1 MISLIH
7 AYLRGQV
14 YTMHYASNCVW
25 MYERSLKMY
34 LVLYIHKY
42 VSEGNTHSICPKPNY
57 TELHIKTLER
67 EIPLREEEKTKSMS

>member
-1 MISLIH
+1 
-7 AYLRGQV
+7 
-14 YTMHYASNCVW
+14 

-67 EIPLREEEKTKSMS
+67 EIPLREEEGTKSMS